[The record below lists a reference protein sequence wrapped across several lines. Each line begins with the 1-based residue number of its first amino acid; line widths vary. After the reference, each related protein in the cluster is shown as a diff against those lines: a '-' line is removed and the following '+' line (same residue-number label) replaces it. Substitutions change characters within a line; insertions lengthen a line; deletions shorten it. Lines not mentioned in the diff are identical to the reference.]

1 MYVCRMSVDKL
12 LKLVGLL
19 ASLSDFFLFEKP
31 FHAGTYNPS
40 VVKRPTLNQKLKFT
54 KKPN

>member
-1 MYVCRMSVDKL
+1 MSVDKL

-19 ASLSDFFLFEKP
+19 ASLSDFFFLFVKP

-40 VVKRPTLNQKLKFT
+40 DVKRPTLNQKLKFT
-54 KKPN
+54 TKT